1 MESLE
6 VSTTLPVDAPTL
18 YAAWL
23 SSSKHSA
30 FTGGEAEI
38 SPKVGSKFTAW
49 DGYISGETVILEP
62 DQRIVQRW
70 RTTEFADHD
79 PDSEL
84 EIILEETEGGTRIL
98 LRHTKIPAGQA
109 KQYEKG
115 WEDHYFAPM
124 REYFR

>member
-6 VSTTLPVDAPTL
+6 VSTVLPVDAATL

-49 DGYISGETVILEP
+49 DGYISGVTVILEP
-62 DQRIVQRW
+62 DQRIVQSW

-79 PDSEL
+79 PDSDL
-84 EIILEETEGGTRIL
+84 EIILEETEGGTRLL
-98 LRHTKIPAGQA
+98 LRHTNIPAGQG

-115 WEDHYFAPM
+115 WEEHYFVPM
-124 REYFR
+124 LEYFS